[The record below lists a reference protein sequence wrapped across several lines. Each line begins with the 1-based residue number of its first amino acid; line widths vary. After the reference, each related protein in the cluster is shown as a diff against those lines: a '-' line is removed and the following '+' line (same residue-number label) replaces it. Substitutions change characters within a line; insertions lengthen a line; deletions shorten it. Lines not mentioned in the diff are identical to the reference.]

1 MKVHRKSLLIVAV
14 AIAASGA
21 YFLTRGSAN
30 KGQTK
35 VDRPVPVSVAVA
47 TAGDMP
53 VKLET
58 MGRAEAW
65 ESVTLK
71 ARIDAPVLQVA
82 YREGQHVKK
91 GDLLVKLDPA
101 NYAALHQQ
109 AEGSL
114 VRDKAQQAKAAQD
127 LVRYTELR
135 AKGFISEE
143 KLNEMRTNADA
154 TAAAVKASGG
164 AAELARLNASYA
176 TVRAPFDGVV
186 GARLVSPGT
195 LAKNNDT
202 VLAVVNRIQPLYVTF
217 NLPEK
222 HLPTLKAMLR
232 NGPLA
237 VKVTVPG
244 SKGEWQGEAR
254 FIDNAVDAS
263 TGTIQM
269 KAVLP
274 NTDEALT
281 AGQFVSVSLVLETLR
296 DAITIPS
303 DAIQQ
308 GQDSTFVFVV
318 DAEGKAQ
325 PKKIKV
331 ITSQQGRAAIGEGL
345 AAGDTVVTDGQLRLF
360 PGAKVEARSG
370 KDKQEGKKDGT
381 PAEKDKA
388 RDKDKAD
395 AAPAAGANAATTA
408 ATTPAGK

>member
-1 MKVHRKSLLIVAV
+1 MKVHRKSLLIVAI
-14 AIAASGA
+14 AIAAGGT
-21 YFLTRGSAN
+21 YFLTRSGAN
-30 KGQTK
+30 KGQAK

-47 TAGDMP
+47 TTGDMP

-101 NYAALHQQ
+101 NYAALYQQ

-154 TAAAVKASGG
+154 TAAAAKASGG

-202 VLAVVNRIQPLYVTF
+202 VLAVVNRIRPLYVTF
-217 NLPEK
+217 TVPEK
-222 HLPTLKAMLR
+222 HLARLRGALTSGALKVA
-232 NGPLA
+232 
-237 VKVTVPG
+237 VTVPG
-244 SKGEWQGEAR
+244 NGGRFEGTAR
-254 FIDNAVDAS
+254 FLDNTVDTA

-269 KAVLP
+269 KAVLD
-274 NTDEALT
+274 NAEEKLS
-281 AGQFVSVSLVLETLR
+281 AGQFVNVSLVLDRLK
-296 DAITIPS
+296 DAVTVPVE
-303 DAIQQ
+303 AVQQ
-308 GQDSTFVFVV
+308 G
-318 DAEGKAQ
+318 
-325 PKKIKV
+325 P
-331 ITSQQGRAAIGEGL
+331 
-345 AAGDTVVTDGQLRLF
+345 
-360 PGAKVEARSG
+360 
-370 KDKQEGKKDGT
+370 
-381 PAEKDKA
+381 
-388 RDKDKAD
+388 
-395 AAPAAGANAATTA
+395 
-408 ATTPAGK
+408 

>member
-1 MKVHRKSLLIVAV
+1 VKVQRKTLLLV
-14 AIAASGA
+14 AIIAAIGGA
-21 YFLTRGSAN
+21 YFLTRGGAD
-30 KGQTK
+30 KGQAK
-35 VDRPVPVSVAVA
+35 IDRPVPVSLAVA
-47 TAGDMP
+47 SAADMP
-53 VKLET
+53 VQLET

-91 GDLLVKLDPA
+91 GELLVKLDPA
-101 NYAALHQQ
+101 NYAAQYQQ

-143 KLNEMRTNADA
+143 KLNEIRTNAETTAA
-154 TAAAVKASGG
+154 TAKASGG

-222 HLPTLKAMLR
+222 HLPTLKAMLKKGALPVR
-232 NGPLA
+232 
-237 VKVTVPG
+237 VTVPG

-254 FIDNAVDAS
+254 FLDNAVDAS

-274 NTDEALT
+274 NADEALS
-281 AGQFVSVSLVLETLR
+281 AGQFLNVSLVLETLR

-318 DAEGKAQ
+318 DSEGKAQ
-325 PKKIKV
+325 PKKVKV
-331 ITSQQGRAAIGEGL
+331 LTSQRGLAAIAEGL
-345 AAGDTVVTDGQLRLF
+345 AVGDTVVTDGQLRLF

-370 KDKQEGKKDGT
+370 KDKKEEKKDGK
-381 PAEKDKA
+381 AEAAPKGDTKPQ
-388 RDKDKAD
+388 AD
-395 AAPAAGANAATTA
+395 AAKSAPAA
-408 ATTPAGK
+408 K